1 MTLHNAKG
9 LEFEAVFVI
18 GMEQNLFPHAR
29 SIEEANIE
37 EERRLCYVAITRAR
51 RELSLVYARQR
62 TLFGAR
68 GHNAPVAVHRRDPAE
83 PRRARA
89 HGPLDFGSTPR
100 GGGGGGGWQPSSA
113 GATTQLPGI
122 APRDDAPMLAVG
134 DNVRHDQLGEG
145 VVTGTA
151 DGGQVIVR
159 FRADGSERRL
169 LLAYAPLKRI

>member
-18 GMEQNLFPHAR
+18 GMEQNLFPHVRA
-29 SIEEANIE
+29 IEEANIE

-68 GHNAPVAVHRRDPAE
+68 GNNLPSQFLDEIPANLVE
-83 PRRARA
+83 HERKARS
-89 HGPLDFGSTPR
+89 FGSASR
-100 GGGGGGGWQPSSA
+100 GGSGSSWGSTSA
-113 GATTQLPGI
+113 GATTQMPGV
-122 APRDDAPMLAVG
+122 APRDEIPQLAVG
-134 DNVRHDQLGEG
+134 DNVVHDQLGEG

-159 FRADGSERRL
+159 FRSDGSERRL